1 MDAGTSTAR
10 LARTKHRHELRSLT
24 YVTID
29 QANGGIVR
37 NLSREGMGV
46 QAVAAVPAFQEVRV
60 RFELRYP
67 KLRVEARGQVI
78 WSTFSGQ
85 CGIRF
90 LDLSPATGRQ
100 IQEWI
105 FGNLLEGAALHADTA
120 MFIAPRFKD
129 AANAYSQADCVDD
142 DGLIVSSMPLK
153 VIELPRHPEQAFS
166 RYTSELVSSEES
178 AWLDWLTR
186 PLSGLRLSWTID
198 ILTMLAGLLLF
209 ALIFLSVTHESP
221 TWPVAL
227 AGTAF
232 VPAMYWG
239 FFQMFGGC
247 SLGARLARL
256 VSGELEQEEEP
267 AGTRFR

>member
-37 NLSREGMGV
+37 NLSREGIGV
-46 QAVAAVPAFQEVRV
+46 QAVAAVPPSQEVRI

-67 KLRVEARGQVI
+67 KLRVEVRGQVI

-90 LDLSPATGRQ
+90 LDLSPATSRQ

-120 MFIAPRFKD
+120 LFIAPRFKD
-129 AANAYSQADCVDD
+129 AANACSHPDCVEE

-153 VIELPRHPEQAFS
+153 VIEMPRHAERPFS
-166 RYTSELVSSEES
+166 RYTSEFVSGEES

-186 PLSGLRLSWTID
+186 PLSGLPLSWTIN
-198 ILTMLAGLLLF
+198 ILAMLAGLLLF

-232 VPAMYWG
+232 VSAMYWG

>member
-105 FGNLLEGAALHADTA
+105 CWKGQHCT
-120 MFIAPRFKD
+120 P
-129 AANAYSQADCVDD
+129 
-142 DGLIVSSMPLK
+142 
-153 VIELPRHPEQAFS
+153 
-166 RYTSELVSSEES
+166 
-178 AWLDWLTR
+178 
-186 PLSGLRLSWTID
+186 
-198 ILTMLAGLLLF
+198 ILQCL
-209 ALIFLSVTHESP
+209 
-221 TWPVAL
+221 
-227 AGTAF
+227 
-232 VPAMYWG
+232 
-239 FFQMFGGC
+239 
-247 SLGARLARL
+247 
-256 VSGELEQEEEP
+256 
-267 AGTRFR
+267 

>member
-67 KLRVEARGQVI
+67 KLRVETRGQVI
-78 WSTFSGQ
+78 WCTFSGQ

-120 MFIAPRFKD
+120 MFITPRSKD
-129 AANAYSQADCVDD
+129 AANAYSQSDCVED

-153 VIELPRHPEQAFS
+153 VIELPRHAERAFS
-166 RYTSELVSSEES
+166 GYDSELVSSEGS

-186 PLSGLRLSWTID
+186 PLSGIRLSWTID
-198 ILTMLAGLLLF
+198 VLTMLAGVLLF

-239 FFQMFGGC
+239 FFQMCGGC

-256 VSGELEQEEEP
+256 VSGELEQGEEP